1 MHVVAYLPVTHRSSR
16 ASFGAEVLSSGTNKG
31 CVTIPQLKYE
41 ELKKSLL
48 QMHIPLSSRIK
59 FSDLASES
67 QRTEACVNV
76 AWELQYW
83 PCCEALNQE
92 PRAPSWTYFNLECVP
107 QQYEPSKCMANFS
120 PFPQPVFLGQRKR
133 EETGRK
139 IRPPLPQF
147 LTGTP
152 FFCEVGALTVVT
164 FAHIKII
171 ALLWKTEPDLNA
183 TFINFT
189 NTKRLLNMRQV
200 FLNMTSRRLWQSE
213 IDGFKS
219 LLGWKMP
226 LEILSPAGLRFM
238 PYGSNQNANFLPLA
252 TCWIWALQ
260 EDTQSWEA
268 LPPL

>member
-1 MHVVAYLPVTHRSSR
+1 MH
-16 ASFGAEVLSSGTNKG
+16 G
-31 CVTIPQLKYE
+31 QL
-41 ELKKSLL
+41 L
-48 QMHIPLSSRIK
+48 
-59 FSDLASES
+59 
-67 QRTEACVNV
+67 
-76 AWELQYW
+76 
-83 PCCEALNQE
+83 
-92 PRAPSWTYFNLECVP
+92 
-107 QQYEPSKCMANFS
+107 
-120 PFPQPVFLGQRKR
+120 PFPQPVFLGQGKR

-164 FAHIKII
+164 FAHITII

-260 EDTQSWEA
+260 EDTPCMRKWWVGTFQQIVEFITNFGSITKGA
-268 LPPL
+268 KPLNSGCLPVAPRFNR